1 MICLRRSLLAPS
13 SLLLAIFFLT
23 PGCGSPT
30 PTDVDGGSDGGPPID
45 APECSTATDC
55 DDGLFCNGAE
65 SCTAGRCVAGAPQRC
80 DDGISCT
87 VDACSE
93 ELRTCLHRAPDTDGD
108 GSGDAS
114 CLDETGTAL
123 GDDCDDT
130 DGNRFPGNA
139 EVCDPAHH
147 DEDCVATTYGA
158 IDADGDGFESDQCCN
173 GTACGD
179 DCNDGRRDAHPGATE
194 VCNLLDDD
202 CDAMTDEGVTVT
214 VYTDADFDGDGDR
227 DATAMQACA
236 STAGVSVYHTDC
248 ADDDR
253 TRSGRL
259 VEVCDTVDNDCND
272 VVDDHTSD
280 VTWYR
285 DADSDGFG
293 SAASGTLVSCIPPV
307 GYSLLGTD
315 CDDTTN
321 ARSPARA
328 EICDGL
334 DDDCNGAADFRIA
347 AGDFEDDDHD
357 GIADSACGAPLG
369 RDCDDRDPSSG
380 PGTTETCD
388 GRDND
393 CDTHVDE
400 DAMSIA
406 FFRDEDGDGF
416 GSAASGTIVGCVPSA
431 GYVRRG
437 GDCDD
442 ANAVRRPG
450 ANEGCNALDDDC
462 DGAIDEA
469 TASAMCSLPNTQ
481 QACIAGVCTQIACA
495 DGYADCTFTV
505 SGCETNVATDA
516 ANCGR
521 CGSVCGG
528 TCMGG
533 VCMPSA
539 PIAHFD
545 ARVATSVTS
554 SAGHV
559 TTWADLTSGHHDLTT
574 WDGTPTAVPTAIG
587 TGNAINL
594 AASGLRTAA
603 FPVPT
608 ETTFAMVVRV
618 QAVDGWGSFAHHGS
632 RDTDWSIEN
641 DGLLGTGGTTI
652 PIQFQSAGQ
661 NGGCVIRLTVG
672 LEHVLVVRVHPD
684 RSRDFL
690 AESVNGR
697 DIVSDPVSAIA
708 GTAGQLYVGASDAR
722 EHSNLVVGEIVYFDH
737 AISDAARDDLVRSLR
752 SSWGF

>member
-1 MICLRRSLLAPS
+1 MLDRRL
-13 SLLLAIFFLT
+13 LLLALALT
-23 PGCGSPT
+23 PFAPGCGSPT

-93 ELRTCLHRAPDTDGD
+93 ELRTCLHRAPDSDGD

-481 QACIAGVCTQIACA
+481 QACIAGVCAQIACA
-495 DGYADCTFTV
+495 DGYEDCTLGTA
-505 SGCETNVATDA
+505 GCETNVATDS
-516 ANCGR
+516 ANCGG
-521 CGSVCGG
+521 CGV
-528 TCMGG
+528 TCSG
-533 VCMPSA
+533 VCALGVCHTLPA
-539 PIAHFD
+539 NGLVAHYSTLD
-545 ARVATSVTS
+545 ASSVT
-554 SAGHV
+554 
-559 TTWADLTSGHHDLTT
+559 T
-574 WDGTPTAVPTAIG
+574 G
-587 TGNAINL
+587 TGNAVQSWSDLSGFGHTLTPTGAGPVL
-594 AASGLRTAA
+594 AASAIGGHAAIDCGAAGFASGVNFAVERT
-603 FPVPT
+603 PT
-608 ETTFAMVVRV
+608 VIWLIREGAPEPF
-618 QAVDGWGSFAHHGS
+618 GNYGHHGS
-632 RDTDWSIEN
+632 RDLDWSMEQQGSATHHVHFQSNNELDEGDITLTQGQVYILVGRMANEPTALRETLVY
-641 DGLLGTGGTTI
+641 GPTGGPMRLMSTQIDQQGPTI
-652 PIQFQSAGQ
+652 GPLYVCTS
-661 NGGCVIRLTVG
+661 NN
-672 LEHVLVVRVHPD
+672 
-684 RSRDFL
+684 
-690 AESVNGR
+690 AEASHATIGELLYYNYPL
-697 DIVSDPVSAIA
+697 SD
-708 GTAGQLYVGASDAR
+708 GQLTDVIEYLR
-722 EHSNLVVGEIVYFDH
+722 
-737 AISDAARDDLVRSLR
+737 AA
-752 SSWGF
+752 WGL